1 MRIPFRGSGV
11 IYYSDREYKCSLYY
25 KEEGGGIVLKITQHS
40 EHGIG
45 NYLELPLEITN
56 LSGKLDTGFEFMLLE
71 LSRRG
76 MSDDIS
82 MGITVYTYFA
92 EYLLS
97 GINKASSEMQGF
109 SKVNFVLVDIV
120 EWGEESIYY
129 IGQNYDLAVK
139 QESVSRIIYE
149 DNHYSICYKVIGTL
163 LPCVD
168 FELLKEEIVLKQQ
181 GIIEISFAEEQ
192 ELKEFVVIFNKLK
205 RLFEIALL
213 STIDVKKI
221 YAFSNTI
228 KDTYGDRAYE
238 RQIDIYGRCI
248 NEVGEEN
255 IEHSARFNWITL
267 SDLIDNNSIVY
278 YMDKHEKL
286 EPVID
291 LYIELFYLKG
301 NTIIRIFLN
310 IVQALETYH
319 SRFITNDIKCF
330 KNRIDMLANG
340 LSPGNADHIKKF
352 LMASSKRMITLES
365 RLADLIYANGEGR
378 FDTGD
383 INQDEFPAVVAHTR
397 NYYIHYDERI
407 KEGYR
412 IFSLDEL
419 NIYKSTLFQILEY
432 YILLEL
438 GFDSEKRRKMISTRW
453 GSVSR
458 DLEILKASRNKKIK
472 VE

>member
-1 MRIPFRGSGV
+1 MQIPFRGSGV
-11 IYYSDREYKCSLYY
+11 IYYLDREYKCLLYY
-25 KEEGGGIVLKITQHS
+25 KEEGGGIVLKITQRS

-56 LSGKLDTGFEFMLLE
+56 LSGKLDTGFEFTLLE

-82 MGITVYTYFA
+82 MGVTVYTYFA

-97 GINKASSEMQGF
+97 GIKKASSETQGF
-109 SKVNFVLVDIV
+109 SKVNFVLANIV

-129 IGQNYDLAVK
+129 IGQNHDLAAK
-139 QESVSRIIYE
+139 QESVSRTIYE

-228 KDTYGDRAYE
+228 KDTYGGRAYE

-267 SDLIDNNSIVY
+267 SDLIDNSSIVY

-340 LSPGNADHIKKF
+340 LSPGNDDHIKKF
-352 LMASSKRMITLES
+352 LMASSKRIITLES

-438 GFDSEKRRKMISTRW
+438 GFDSKKRWKMIKTRW

-458 DLEILKASRNKKIK
+458 DLEILKTSRNKK
-472 VE
+472 